1 MGAVSP
7 PSLPAQHREIFL
19 LFEFPNRAISMRIS
33 FTNQIDISRNKSAQQ
48 VFLFTSDSLR
58 ETKKKEKV
66 NTRDSN
72 KSPNFVILLSFSMPI
87 V

>member
-58 ETKKKEKV
+58 ETKKE
-66 NTRDSN
+66 R
-72 KSPNFVILLSFSMPI
+72 KSEYKRFQQKP
-87 V
+87 